1 MTSDN
6 AASKPPAAGRK
17 LRIALIVSLALNVLV
32 IGGVA
37 GTLLVSRHH
46 GWKGHG
52 DRAFGLLGFART
64 LPPER
69 AELIRQRI
77 ASEKANLSA
86 LRKAERQARDEAR
99 SILMEEPFD
108 AEKFKAALSRA
119 AEAEAKEKSA
129 RMSLLAETAAGLTP
143 EERRQLHN
151 WFEKRRA
158 RSRRDRYRKPPQ
170 PSP

>member
-1 MTSDN
+1 MTSDD
-6 AASKPPAAGRK
+6 APKPPAAGRN
-17 LRIALIVSLALNVLV
+17 LRLALIVSLALNVLI

-37 GTLLVSRHH
+37 GTLLASRHH

-69 AELIRQRI
+69 AEKIRQRM
-77 ASEKANLSA
+77 ASGKANLSA
-86 LRKAERQARDEAR
+86 LRKAERQAREEAR
-99 SILMEEPFD
+99 GVLAEEPFD

-129 RMSLLAETAAGLTP
+129 RMSLLAETAAELTP

-158 RSRRDRYRKPPQ
+158 RSRRNRYRKPPQ
-170 PSP
+170 ASP

>member
-1 MTSDN
+1 MTSDD
-6 AASKPPAAGRK
+6 APKPPAAGRN
-17 LRIALIVSLALNVLV
+17 LRLALIVSLALNVLI

-37 GTLLVSRHH
+37 GTLLASRHH

-52 DRAFGLLGFART
+52 NRAFGLLGFART

-69 AELIRQRI
+69 AEKIRQRM
-77 ASEKANLSA
+77 ASGKANLSA
-86 LRKAERQARDEAR
+86 LRKAERQAREEAR
-99 SILMEEPFD
+99 GILAEEPFD

-129 RMSLLAETAAGLTP
+129 RMSLLAETAAELTP

-158 RSRRDRYRKPPQ
+158 RSRRERYRKPPQ
-170 PSP
+170 ASP